1 MKRLIH
7 AVTRRQFFHYR
18 LMPLLLPLLCCTL
31 VGGTLDDYGVAWD
44 ENVQFLA
51 ARSHIRWLAQPSL
64 DTLDNFWRI
73 NREHPPLT
81 KVVDGATWWLWHE
94 QLGLLSNIVAFR
106 LGTLVFF
113 LALIWALYRFAAELH
128 GPPAGY
134 VAVASFSLIPQV
146 FYHAHLG
153 ALDIPMAAMGLL
165 VLYSYWKACRDARWL
180 LPSAVLLGLAL
191 LTKMNAFFL
200 YLPIAV
206 YWFLSFRREVL
217 APFRR
222 TLPAAGRDTSV
233 SDRRAEDGR
242 ARHPAWRAW
251 ARLAPM
257 FVIPPLVFFGGW
269 PVLWQ
274 DTFRRVVEYLAFH
287 LKHAALPVYYLGT
300 VYANAPWHYPLVM
313 LLLTVPLPILLAM
326 LAGLP
331 ALLVQPGTAGI
342 GTRLVQGPLIR
353 AHLLIALA
361 AFQPVVVACLPG
373 VPRYDGLRLLLPALP
388 FWAILAGFG
397 VNWLATWLKS
407 RYRPFFW
414 AGATLLALLTLY
426 TAIVR
431 PHPYQA
437 SYYNE
442 LIGGIDGAARRGLE
456 PEYWGSSYRG
466 LLPCLDAHPEATFW
480 LYSATRDEY
489 LYTGF
494 ELYLADGLLDRPVR
508 FGRRQDSDFVIL
520 LIRQG
525 FFDQEMWNLYR
536 QEEPV
541 CAVRLSHTVLAA
553 VYPLPQPER

>member
-1 MKRLIH
+1 MKRLIR
-7 AVTRRQFFHYR
+7 AVTRRQFFHQR
-18 LMPLLLPLLCCTL
+18 LTPLLLPLLCCTI
-31 VGGTLDDYGVAWD
+31 VWGTLDDYGVAWD
-44 ENVQFLA
+44 ENIQFLA
-51 ARSHIRWLAQPSL
+51 ARSHIRWLVQPSL

-81 KVVDGATWWLWHE
+81 KVLDGATWWLWHE

-106 LGTLVFF
+106 LGTLVFLF
-113 LALIWALYRFAAELH
+113 ALIWALYRFAAELH

-134 VAVASFSLIPQV
+134 VAVASFFLIPQV

-153 ALDIPMAAMGLL
+153 ALDMPMAAMGLL
-165 VLYSYWKACRDARWL
+165 VLYTYWKACCDVRWL
-180 LPSAVLLGLAL
+180 FPSAVALGLAF
-191 LTKMNAFFL
+191 LTKINAFFL
-200 YLPIAV
+200 YLPIGV

-217 APFRR
+217 SPFRR
-222 TLPAAGRDTSV
+222 KLPTAGQDPPMPEHRS
-233 SDRRAEDGR
+233 EDGR
-242 ARHPAWRAW
+242 ARYPAWRAW

-257 FVIPPLVFFGGW
+257 LVIPPLVFFGGW

-331 ALLVQPGTAGI
+331 ALLVQPGTAGAR
-342 GTRLVQGPLIR
+342 TRLVQGPLGR

-361 AFQPVVVACLPG
+361 ALQPVVVACLPG

-397 VNWLATWLKS
+397 VNWLATWIRA

-414 AGATLLALLTLY
+414 AGAALLSLLTLY
-426 TAIVR
+426 TAIVW

-442 LIGGIDGAARRGLE
+442 LIGGIDGAAQRGLE
-456 PEYWGSSYRG
+456 PEYWGSAYRG
-466 LLPCLDAHPEATFW
+466 LLPCLDAHPQATFW

-508 FGRRQDSDFVIL
+508 FGQRQDGDFVIL

-541 CAVRLSHTVLAA
+541 CAVRLSRTVLAA